1 MPKVLVTP
9 EEILEAV
16 STIEGIYSNEPV
28 HLIAIASLESDNFL
42 DVENYDFDEKY
53 FRRTGESRGLK
64 RPNAVDRSYGIWQI
78 NFLPEYG
85 AGRAATINRI
95 MGGEYLKTER
105 IRGVNPDTGKSFDFD
120 LVTQQSLQEFF
131 SPKHGKEEL
140 FRRNLIALS
149 SVWSPGDDYSDW
161 ATHPDYKDIP
171 EADREARDERYEAA
185 HALAKELY
193 EKINPPYVP
202 SAEYL
207 ELEKQ
212 FLEAE
217 TEDERNRIRS
227 LMGEEYN
234 RRKEEPFE
242 FINREDRPLI
252 NRETTPKLYDQDREV
267 YLGEHALGEGIPIQ
281 LASKRTN
288 MATDPEG
295 IMPPKYKDKVAAGIW
310 GWIGN
315 NDALTIDGV
324 HIIDIIDDPEQY
336 GELIPG
342 TPDYDEWVFGLLAQT
357 EYYQNSWEDRAKRDL
372 EWYTEAQHEA
382 WSERRRSL
390 VETELELIEGFIAEA
405 QLDWT
410 DDQILQAAKFAWL
423 NGWDVNDIREFLISG
438 ELGDESFTGDLI
450 DFDDEAIPG
459 TLQNIGRHEITK
471 TYNDYF
477 VEPTERDIEDWAT
490 QMFLSKDGGDTE
502 LEQLKDFLRE
512 QAADLYPGHADR
524 ILAGRTPLAILGAYE
539 TVFQSVMGYK
549 PQWVGQHRELAV
561 DVLGRNDTATGFAR
575 YLRGTEEYDGTTN
588 AVNKAFRTVSDLN
601 RLMTGVG

>member
-1 MPKVLVTP
+1 MPELVATP

-16 STIEGIYSNEPV
+16 SSIPGIYDNEPV
-28 HLIAIASLESDNFL
+28 DLIALAFLEANNFL
-42 DVENYDFDEKY
+42 DAQNYDFDDDY
-53 FRRTGESRGLK
+53 FRATGKSRGLK
-64 RPNAVDRSYGIWQI
+64 KANAVDRSYGIWQI

-85 AGRAATINRI
+85 AERAATINRI
-95 MGGEYLKTER
+95 MGKEHLKTEK
-105 IRGVNPDTGKSFDFD
+105 IRGVDV
-120 LVTQQSLQEFF
+120 VTKESLDEFF
-131 SPKHGKEEL
+131 SSKHGKEEL

-149 SVWSPGDDYSDW
+149 SVWSPGNNFGAWS
-161 ATHPDYKDIP
+161 THPDYTVRLTQQDRINRDRKFE
-171 EADREARDERYEAA
+171 EA
-185 HALAKELY
+185 HQSAKELY
-193 EKINPPYVP
+193 ETINPPFVP
-202 SAEYL
+202 SEEYL
-207 ELEKQ
+207 ALEEELLK
-212 FLEAE
+212 AE
-217 TEDERNRIRS
+217 TEEEENRIKG
-227 LMGEEYN
+227 LMREEYN
-234 RRKEEPFE
+234 RTNQEPFE

-252 NRETTPKLYDQDREV
+252 NRETTPKLYNQDRV
-267 YLGEHALGEGIPIQ
+267 VTLDMHGTGRGIPIQ
-281 LASKRTN
+281 LANKRTN

-295 IMPPKYKDKVAAGIW
+295 LAPPKYKDKVEAGIW

-324 HIIDIIDDPEQY
+324 HIIDIITDPEQY

-357 EYYQNSWEDRAKRDL
+357 EYYQNNWEDRAERDL
-372 EWYTEAQHEA
+372 EWYTEGQHEA

-438 ELGDESFTGDLI
+438 ELGDESFAGDLI
-450 DFDDEAIPG
+450 DFDDEATPG
-459 TLQNIGRHEITK
+459 TLQNIGRQEITK

-477 VEPTERDIEDWAT
+477 VEPTERDIEEWAT

-549 PQWVGQHRELAV
+549 PQWLGQHRELAV

-588 AVNKAFRTVSDLN
+588 AVNKAFSTVSNLN

>member
-16 STIEGIYSNEPV
+16 STIEGIYANEPV
-28 HLIAIASLESDNFL
+28 ELMAIGSLEADNFL
-42 DVENYDFDEKY
+42 DSENYDFNDKL
-53 FRRTGESRGLK
+53 FRETGEIRGRK
-64 RPNAVDRSYGIWQI
+64 KGAVDRSYGLWQI

-85 AGRAATINRI
+85 AGRAAIINEL

-105 IRGVNPDTGKSFDFD
+105 IRGFD
-120 LVTQQSLQEFF
+120 LVTRRSLQEFF

-149 SVWSPGDDYSDW
+149 SIWSPGDDYSDW
-161 ATHPDYKDIP
+161 STHPDYKNIP
-171 EADREARDERYEAA
+171 KADRKARDERYEAA
-185 HALAKELY
+185 RVLAKELY
-193 EKINPPYVP
+193 EKINPRYVP

-234 RRKEEPFE
+234 RPEEEPFE
-242 FINREDRPLI
+242 FIRREDRPLI
-252 NRETTPKLYDQDREV
+252 NRETTPKYYPDREV
-267 YLGEHALGEGIPIQ
+267 YLDQHASGKGIPIQ

-295 IMPPKYKDKVAAGIW
+295 FLPPEYKDKVAAGIW

-324 HIIDIIDDPEQY
+324 HIIDIITDPEQY
-336 GELIPG
+336 GELTPG
-342 TPDYDEWVFGLLAQT
+342 TAEYDEWVFSLLAKT
-357 EYYQNSWEDRAKRDL
+357 EYYADNWEDRAERDL
-372 EWYTEAQHEA
+372 EWYTEGQHEA

-410 DDQILQAAKFAWL
+410 DDQILEAAKFAWL

-450 DFDDEAIPG
+450 EFDAVAIPG
-459 TLQNIGRHEITK
+459 SLQYFGRQEITK
-471 TYNDYF
+471 TYSDYF

-490 QMFLSKDGGDTE
+490 QIFLSKDAGDTE

-549 PQWVGQHRELAV
+549 PQWLGQHRELAV
-561 DVLGRNDTATGFAR
+561 DVLGRNDTATGFAK

-588 AVNKAFRTVSDLN
+588 AVNKAFSTVSNLN